1 MNADGLREISG
12 DLLLTL
18 VIAALFVSL
27 FLGHQVDMRRRRRR
41 VAAVRATGDYG
52 PDAAAVIALVAAAA
66 GLDARAASLLAAE
79 RRQAFDW
86 DPRLEKIPKV
96 ARTAR
101 DRAFANL
108 RDDVARAA
116 AEAAREAAAGA
127 LSAAAVEP
135 RVRLEAAECAA
146 ETAGA
151 MAAVARMPSAEF
163 RMLTRAWRSVV
174 GPIGVSPRRDP

>member
-1 MNADGLREISG
+1 VNADGLREITG

-18 VIAALFVSL
+18 VIAALFVAL

-41 VAAVRATGDYG
+41 AAAVRATADYG
-52 PDAAAVIALVAAAA
+52 PYAEAIVALVAAA
-66 GLDARAASLLAAE
+66 GTLDARLAPRLAAE

-127 LSAAAVEP
+127 LAAAAIEP
-135 RVRLEAAECAA
+135 RIRLEAAECAA

-151 MAAVARMPSAEF
+151 MAAAARLPAAEF